1 MATAETVTADA
12 RSRALRTGRARAS
25 GADGLRAAGDRK
37 KRPGPA
43 SQNGAGVEA
52 AQKVGLIYVTEDT
65 PGLTRRRAGTG
76 FAYLDADGKAVR
88 DRKTLM
94 RIRKLAIPPAWEQ
107 VWICADPA
115 GHLQATGR
123 DAKGR
128 KQYRYHADFRAAQ
141 DNVKY
146 DRLLDFAASL
156 PSIRARIDADM
167 GARGLPREKVLAT
180 IVHLLDTTLIRIGNA
195 EYARNNDS
203 YGLSTLRRRHVR
215 VDGSTLRFQFKGKSG
230 KTWQLHVQDRRVAK
244 IVRSCQELPGQHLF
258 QYLDEQ
264 GAQQKVSSTD
274 VNAYLR
280 EITGRDVTA
289 KDFRTWAGTVMAAL
303 YLFRMEAPKDK
314 ARSQAEAKRQAKRAL
329 EEVARR
335 LGNTVTICRKCYVH
349 PLVLEAH
356 LAGTLRLRF
365 VATREV
371 LRPEE
376 AATLRF
382 LRRSSPPSPP
392 RSARSAGP
400 VASP

>member
-1 MATAETVTADA
+1 MAIAETVTADG
-12 RSRALRTGRARAS
+12 RSRPARPRKAAAAAA
-25 GADGLRAAGDRK
+25 GDRLRAAGGRK
-37 KRPGPA
+37 QAPDTA
-43 SQNGAGVEA
+43 SAGVEA

-76 FAYLDADGKAVR
+76 FTYLDAAGKKVR
-88 DRKTLM
+88 DKRVLA
-94 RIRKLAIPPAWEQ
+94 RIRTLAIPPAWER

-128 KQYRYHADFRAAQ
+128 KQYRYHVDFRAAQ
-141 DNVKY
+141 DDVKY
-146 DRLLDFAASL
+146 DRLLDFAAAL
-156 PSIRARIDADM
+156 PAIRARVDTDM
-167 GARGLPREKVLAT
+167 SARGLPRHKVLAT

-195 EYARNNDS
+195 EYARDNDS
-203 YGLSTLRRRHVR
+203 YGLSTLRDKHVQ
-215 VDGSTLRFQFKGKSG
+215 VNGGSLRFQFKGKSG
-230 KTWQLHVQDRRVAK
+230 KTWQLRVQDRRVAK

-264 GAQQKVSSTD
+264 GVQQKVSSTD

-280 EITGRDVTA
+280 EITGRDITA

-303 YLFRMEAPKDK
+303 HLFRMEAH
-314 ARSQAEAKRQAKRAL
+314 RSQTEAKRQARRAL
-329 EEVARR
+329 EEVAHR

-356 LAGTLRLRF
+356 LAGTLHLRLI
-365 VATREV
+365 ATRNI

-382 LRRSSPPSPP
+382 LRR
-392 RSARSAGP
+392 AA
-400 VASP
+400 

>member
-1 MATAETVTADA
+1 MAIAETVTADA
-12 RSRALRTGRARAS
+12 RSRPARPRKAAADRLPAAGGRKPRP
-25 GADGLRAAGDRK
+25 GAAGDI
-37 KRPGPA
+37 A
-43 SQNGAGVEA
+43 AGGTEA
-52 AQKVGLIYVTEDT
+52 AQKVGLTYVTEDT

-76 FAYLDADGKAVR
+76 FAYLDANGKKVR
-88 DRKTLM
+88 DKKVLM

-107 VWICADPA
+107 VWICADAA

-123 DAKGR
+123 DARGR

-146 DRLLDFAASL
+146 DRLLDFAAAL
-156 PSIRARIDADM
+156 PAIRARVDQDM
-167 GARGLPREKVLAT
+167 SMRGLPRHKVLAT

-195 EYARNNDS
+195 EYARDNDS
-203 YGLSTLRRRHVR
+203 YGLSTLRDKHVR
-215 VDGSTLRFQFKGKSG
+215 VNGNTLRFQFKGKSG
-230 KTWQLHVQDRRVAK
+230 RTWQLHVQDRRVAK

-258 QYLDEQ
+258 QYLDDA
-264 GAQQKVSSTD
+264 GVQQKVSSTD

-280 EITGRDVTA
+280 EITGRDITA

-303 YLFRMEAPKDK
+303 HLFRMEAH
-314 ARSQAEAKRQAKRAL
+314 RSQTEAKRQARRAL
-329 EEVARR
+329 EEVAHR

-356 LAGTLRLRF
+356 LAGTLRLRLT
-365 VATREV
+365 ATRDV

-382 LRRSSPPSPP
+382 LRR
-392 RSARSAGP
+392 AA
-400 VASP
+400 

>member
-1 MATAETVTADA
+1 MAMAETATADA
-12 RSRALRTGRARAS
+12 RPRSSRPRKATNAAASEGQTS
-25 GADGLRAAGDRK
+25 GA
-37 KRPGPA
+37 
-43 SQNGAGVEA
+43 EA
-52 AQKVGLIYVTEDT
+52 AEQAGLTYVTEDT
-65 PGLTRRRAGTG
+65 PGLRRRRARTG
-76 FAYLDADGKAVR
+76 FAYLDAAGKAVR
-88 DRKTLM
+88 DKKVLM
-94 RIRKLAIPPAWEQ
+94 RIRALAIPPAWEQ
-107 VWICADPA
+107 VWICAAAD

-146 DRLLDFAASL
+146 DRLLDFAVAL
-156 PSIRARIDADM
+156 PALRARIDEDM
-167 GARGLPREKVLAT
+167 SARGLPRHKVLAT

-195 EYARNNDS
+195 EYARDNDS
-203 YGLSTLRRRHVR
+203 YGLSTLRNKHVQ
-215 VDGSTLRFQFKGKSG
+215 VNGGSLRFQFKGKSG
-230 KTWQLHVQDRRVAK
+230 KTWRLQVQDRRVAK

-264 GAQQKVSSTD
+264 GVQQKVTSTD

-280 EITGRDVTA
+280 EITGRDITA

-303 YLFRMEAPKDK
+303 HLFRMEAH
-314 ARSQAEAKRQAKRAL
+314 RSQTEAKRQARRAL
-329 EEVARR
+329 EEVAHR

-356 LAGTLRLRF
+356 LAGTLRLRLIT
-365 VATREV
+365 TRDV

-382 LRRSSPPSPP
+382 LRR
-392 RSARSAGP
+392 AA
-400 VASP
+400 